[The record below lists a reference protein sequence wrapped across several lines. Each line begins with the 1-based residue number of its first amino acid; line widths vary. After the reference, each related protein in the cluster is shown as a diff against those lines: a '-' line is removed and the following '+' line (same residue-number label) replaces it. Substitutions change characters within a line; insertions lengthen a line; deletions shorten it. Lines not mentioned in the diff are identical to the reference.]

1 MRTRVTL
8 LLALALA
15 ALLVAAAAGCVSG
28 SSGSAGKKGS
38 IILATTTSTEDSGIL
53 AEFVKE
59 FEAANPSYDV
69 KSVAVGSGAALF
81 MGSNGDADIMITHEP
96 KAEKQF
102 VAAGNA
108 ASYEDLMHN
117 DFLIVGPASDP
128 AQIKGM
134 MDGVEAVKA
143 IAASKSPFVS
153 RGDASGTNAMEM
165 TLWERAGITPT
176 PPWYISA
183 GQGMGETLRIA
194 NEKQAYALT
203 DRASFTVL
211 ANALDLKPMV
221 QGDPTMLN
229 QYTVT
234 VVNHKKFPGTNYAG
248 ALALAKFLESEKTKK
263 MISGFGWKQYKVHLF
278 VPD

>member
-1 MRTRVTL
+1 MKTRAVLLVT
-8 LLALALA
+8 LALA
-15 ALLVAAAAGCVSG
+15 ALLVAAAAGCGSG
-28 SSGSAGKKGS
+28 SSSASGKKGS

-59 FEAANPSYDV
+59 FEAKYPYTV
-69 KSVAVGSGAALF
+69 KAVALGSGAALF
-81 MGSNGDADIMITHEP
+81 MGSNGDADLMITHEP
-96 KAEKQF
+96 KAEQQF
-102 VAAGNA
+102 VAEGDA
-108 ASYEDLMHN
+108 ASYDKLMYN
-117 DFLIVGPASDP
+117 DFLIVGPVSDP
-128 AQIKGM
+128 AHIRGM
-134 MDGVEAVKA
+134 KDGVEAVKA
-143 IAASKSPFVS
+143 IAAAKSPFVS

-165 TLWERAGITPT
+165 TLWERAGITPA

-221 QGDPTMLN
+221 EGDPTLLN

-234 VVNHKKFPGTNYAG
+234 VVNHSKFPGTNYAG
-248 ALALAKFLESEKTKK
+248 ALALKKFLESAATKK

-278 VPD
+278 IPD